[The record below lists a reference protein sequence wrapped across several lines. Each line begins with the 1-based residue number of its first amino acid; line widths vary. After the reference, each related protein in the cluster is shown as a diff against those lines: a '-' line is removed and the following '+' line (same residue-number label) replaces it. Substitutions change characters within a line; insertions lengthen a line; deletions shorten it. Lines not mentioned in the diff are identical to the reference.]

1 MSSEKI
7 ATLISL
13 VFAVILYCVSV
24 IALKIFTREE
34 MLMIP
39 YGGKMC
45 KILERLGIYK
55 KEPDEER

>member
-1 MSSEKI
+1 MTI
-7 ATLISL
+7 ISL
-13 VFAVILYCVSV
+13 LFAVGIYVISV

-39 YGGKMC
+39 YGGKLC

-55 KEPDEER
+55 KEPGEER